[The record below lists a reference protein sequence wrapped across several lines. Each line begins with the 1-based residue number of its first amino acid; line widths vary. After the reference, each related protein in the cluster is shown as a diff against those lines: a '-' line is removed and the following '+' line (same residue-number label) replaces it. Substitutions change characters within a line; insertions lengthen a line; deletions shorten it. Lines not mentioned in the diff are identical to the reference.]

1 MRISKKLTAT
11 LLAAI
16 IAVNSVPVTAFA
28 DGEGTSTGTTLNPG
42 VTGPVNPGD
51 SDDVKPGKVAGFTAV
66 STDKSVNLT
75 WTKGTD
81 KVTGYE
87 VSLTDSFVKSYTT
100 EAAVAKW
107 TGVELSGN
115 MVANFGSDDLSNV
128 ESITLKAN
136 DKMTKW
142 ALGFNDPTYNYVQSD
157 SVKVGSNES
166 ADFNKAGDTLVIS
179 ASEFA
184 QTYCYFKLGIAEAEA
199 GAAITWTVNYKN
211 GYSETK
217 TVDADA
223 TSAAFDGLKAS
234 TKYTASIVAV
244 NGKAKSDA
252 EVVEFTTKAPP
263 KTTSKLSITAGTNG
277 TVAVK
282 KGSTALKNGDTVTE
296 GDKLT
301 ITATPKAGYKASLT
315 VTGATKNSDGT
326 YTVNK
331 GAATVGV
338 KATFAIKQA
347 IVKLGTG
354 VTVKA
359 GTKDVANNAKVNV
372 GTTLTITPKP
382 NSGYKVS
389 KVTVNIKTVNAVSG
403 KYTYKVGVNDT
414 TVTIKAAFVKKQAIV
429 KLGTGVTVKAGTTN
443 VANNAKVNVGTTLTI
458 TPKPNSGYKV
468 SKVTVNNKTVNAV
481 KGKYTYKVGVN
492 DTTVTIKAAFVKKQA
507 TVKIGTSKT
516 GKVTVKAGKTA
527 IANNKKVNVGTTLTL
542 TPAANKGYKV
552 SKVTVNNKT
561 VVAKKGVYTYKVG
574 ANDTTVSVKVAFTAI
589 KPAATKKITASKT
602 MTTVTLK
609 WSGVSY
615 ATKYTVTYKV
625 GKKTITKTATKPTLT
640 VTGLKAGAKY
650 TFTVTAYNGNV
661 KGGAKTLKNVATLKA
676 PAKVASL
683 KASAVKTTSLKLTW
697 AKNVDAKNGY
707 KVTYKVSGKTKTVV
721 VKKGTSVNIKG
732 LKKGTK
738 YSFTVVA
745 VNGKINGAKAVV
757 NVTTKKK

>member
-359 GTKDVANNAKVNV
+359 GT
-372 GTTLTITPKP
+372 
-382 NSGYKVS
+382 
-389 KVTVNIKTVNAVSG
+389 
-403 KYTYKVGVNDT
+403 
-414 TVTIKAAFVKKQAIV
+414 
-429 KLGTGVTVKAGTTN
+429 TN